1 MDMAKAVTFPLPLLG
16 VAYQQLIHGMLKAFL
31 HVSLFSSQSGYHMAR
46 HCPNVINGWNQ
57 RLETIHPC
65 LLSVLLS

>member
-1 MDMAKAVTFPLPLLG
+1 MDMAKAVIFPLPLLG
-16 VAYQQLIHGMLKAFL
+16 VAYQQLIHGMLKSFL
-31 HVSLFSSQSGYHMAR
+31 HSLFASQSGYHMAR